1 MDHVDSVACN
11 SIFSFQKLMQCL
23 LQTDFRARV
32 MRCTSPAC
40 SKDQLRQ
47 RSFPVP
53 HQALKLSSS
62 QALKLSSS
70 QALKLSRVSR
80 LLGRLEHHELRVECF
95 SDSLPEACEL
105 LESYV
110 SQPMSSSA

>member
-62 QALKLSSS
+62 QALKLS
-70 QALKLSRVSR
+70 RVSR